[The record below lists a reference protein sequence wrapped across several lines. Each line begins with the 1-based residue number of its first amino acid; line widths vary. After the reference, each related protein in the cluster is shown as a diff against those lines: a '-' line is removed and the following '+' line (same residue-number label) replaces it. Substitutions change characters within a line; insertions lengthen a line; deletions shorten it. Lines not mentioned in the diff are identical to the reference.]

1 MELLVGFAGIVIAF
15 TVLLDAFETIILPR
29 RVTQQFRLSRLFYRV
44 TWALFSAVA
53 RRIGSVRRRD
63 NFLALYGPLSL
74 ISLLIIW
81 ASTLI
86 LGFAMLHWALH
97 SQISSP
103 DADVTFFTYL
113 YLSGSSFFTL
123 GFGDVTPLGPWGRA
137 LAVVES
143 GTGFAFLAFV
153 IGYLPALNSAFS
165 AREVHVSLLDERS
178 GSPPTALEL
187 LRRHYQGDE
196 LAGIDLIM
204 HDWERWTAELLES
217 HLSYPVLGYFRSQ
230 HDNQSWVAALTMILD
245 ASALV
250 LVGMNNSSTRQ
261 AQLTFAMARHTAVD
275 LTQVLGTR
283 PLVPDL
289 QRVTHE
295 DLELIRATLK
305 AANIRL
311 REGEEADNKL
321 ADLRKMY
328 EPFVNAL
335 SQHLLMPLPPWI
347 PPAGVPDSWQ
357 TSPWD
362 GVARDEG
369 RGTRDEGRGT
379 SDVR

>member
-1 MELLVGFAGIVIAF
+1 MEFLVGFAGLVIAF
-15 TVLLDAFETIILPR
+15 IVLLDAFETIILPR

-44 TWALFSAVA
+44 TWASFSSVA
-53 RRIGSVRRRD
+53 RRISSVRRRD

-81 ASTLI
+81 ASSLV
-86 LGFAMLHWALH
+86 LGFAMLHWAFH
-97 SQISSP
+97 SEISTT
-103 DADVTFFTYL
+103 DTEITFFTYL

-123 GFGDVTPLGPWGRA
+123 GFGDVTPLGPWGRT

-165 AREVHVSLLDERS
+165 AREVHVSLLDERA

-204 HDWERWTAELLES
+204 HDWERWTSELLES

-245 ASALV
+245 ASSLV
-250 LVGMNNSSTRQ
+250 LVGTNNSSTRQ

-275 LTQVLGTR
+275 LTQVMGTK
-283 PLVPDL
+283 PLVADPP
-289 QRVTHE
+289 RVTHE
-295 DLELIRATLK
+295 DLELIRTTLK

-311 REGEEADNKL
+311 REGEEADNRL

-357 TSPWD
+357 TSPWEEI
-362 GVARDEG
+362 V
-369 RGTRDEGRGT
+369 
-379 SDVR
+379 SDKR